1 MTKEEI
7 LNALED
13 ALDMDQNSLT
23 TDILLSEVEAYDSM
37 AKLSVI
43 VLADDDFGKKLT
55 GEQMRDFKNVG
66 DIVDFLNS

>member
-13 ALDMDQNSLT
+13 ALDVDQNSLT
-23 TDILLSEVEAYDSM
+23 LEMNLTDIEAYDSM
-37 AKLSVI
+37 AKLSII

-55 GEQMRDFKNVG
+55 GEQIRDFKTVG
-66 DIVDFLNS
+66 DIVTFLSA

>member
-55 GEQMRDFKNVG
+55 GEQMRDFKTVG

>member
-13 ALDMDQNSLT
+13 ALDVDQNSLT
-23 TDILLSEVEAYDSM
+23 TDMFLSEIEAYDSM

-55 GEQMRDFKNVG
+55 GEQMRDFKTIG

>member
-13 ALDMDQNSLT
+13 ALDVDQNSLT
-23 TDILLSEVEAYDSM
+23 LEMNLTDIDAYDSM
-37 AKLSVI
+37 AKLAVI

-55 GEQMRDFKNVG
+55 GEQIRAFVTVG
-66 DIVDFLNS
+66 DIVDFLSA

>member
-13 ALDMDQNSLT
+13 ALDVDQNSLK
-23 TDILLSEVEAYDSM
+23 TDMLLSEVEAYDSM

-55 GEQMRDFKNVG
+55 GEQMRDFKTVG

>member
-13 ALDMDQNSLT
+13 ALDVDQNSLSLEMKLS
-23 TDILLSEVEAYDSM
+23 DIDAYDSM
-37 AKLSVI
+37 AKLAVI

-55 GEQMRDFKNVG
+55 GEQMRAFVTVG
-66 DIVDFLNS
+66 DIVDFLSA

>member
-13 ALDMDQNSLT
+13 ALDVDQNSLT
-23 TDILLSEVEAYDSM
+23 TDMSLSDLEAYDSM

-55 GEQMRDFKNVG
+55 GEQMRDFKTVG